1 VEERLSLAV
10 LRFYGRLAAMPDSRL
25 AGFVFRQ
32 RCAQVDRDE
41 AGLSWCWYAREKLQE
56 AGQAA
61 VWRERAVP
69 ENWKSEAKV
78 AVRVLFQQQS
88 EELMRTM
95 PTLELV
101 QRLGP
106 VSTPGWLDR
115 AVRHPGAALRLKL
128 RSGGAPIMQMV
139 GARHKIPR
147 LQRTCKIC
155 GTGAVET
162 AEHFAAECPAYAA
175 ERAECLQRLD
185 ALLGE
190 PCQLLPE
197 TLQAGDVALFL
208 GDGWL
213 RRLPPQLAQQAD
225 ATVCNF
231 LKLAWKTR
239 QSIWQDF
246 CCEGDEWKLKEES

>member
-1 VEERLSLAV
+1 MLYVV
-10 LRFYGRLAAMPDSRL
+10 QG
-25 AGFVFRQ
+25 
-32 RCAQVDRDE
+32 

-69 ENWKSEAKV
+69 ENWKSEAKA

-95 PTLELV
+95 P
-101 QRLGP
+101 
-106 VSTPGWLDR
+106 
-115 AVRHPGAALRLKL
+115 HPGAGSASGPQAGWTRLF
-128 RSGGAPIMQMV
+128 GTQ
-139 GARHKIPR
+139 AR
-147 LQRTCKIC
+147 
-155 GTGAVET
+155 
-162 AEHFAAECPAYAA
+162 
-175 ERAECLQRLD
+175 RLD

-197 TLQAGDVALFL
+197 ALQAGDVALFL

-213 RRLPPQLAQQAD
+213 GRLPPQLAQQAD

-231 LKLAWKTR
+231 LKLAWKAR

-246 CCEGDEWKLKEES
+246 CCEGDEWKLKEER